1 MIPVWRFSVFSDKK
15 EPPVSPSDMMK
26 FANFFFFLNR
36 SFVFRRFRK
45 ENILS
50 IAQEQFSFFFNFM
63 IALWNVSFR
72 FDHASWNQRKLEY
85 FLPSVNSNG
94 YRHLFVSFVG
104 LPSSFVDLLYAD
116 FFNFHNL
123 DDFRTIESVH
133 PCFLSQMPKIA
144 IIFKFRKHRDFR
156 KLYVSLH
163 YNFPVNKH
171 INTSFRFQ
179 LTSYNFISAS

>member
-1 MIPVWRFSVFSDKK
+1 
-15 EPPVSPSDMMK
+15 MK
-26 FANFFFFLNR
+26 FANFFFFYK

-50 IAQEQFSFFFNFM
+50 IAQEQFSFFINFV

-94 YRHLFVSFVG
+94 YRHLFVSFIG
-104 LPSSFVDLLYAD
+104 LSSSFVDLLSAD
-116 FFNFHNL
+116 FLNFHNL

-133 PCFLSQMPKIA
+133 PCFLSQMTKIA
-144 IIFKFRKHRDFR
+144 IIFKFRKYRDFR
-156 KLYVSLH
+156 KLYVPLH
-163 YNFPVNKH
+163 YIFPVNKH
-171 INTSFRFQ
+171 INTFFRFQ
-179 LTSYNFISAS
+179 LTSFNFISATLTSQKPPHRRHDSIYQTSKYVI